1 MGDDNAGGIGGGIV
15 SDGYGLS
22 VSGRGTQDSCPSF
35 DGGGTIMLVSAVL
48 ASERLRLQRRR
59 QRGWQR
65 LVMVSA
71 AVAVAFV
78 LEVFCRWKAAFM
90 VFLLLLLLQ
99 DVLVGRDSL
108 TPPLQI
114 AHFPSQRI
122 ERKIQQRRD
131 R

>member
-35 DGGGTIMLVSAVL
+35 DGGGTITLVSAVL

-65 LVMVSA
+65 LVMV
-71 AVAVAFV
+71 
-78 LEVFCRWKAAFM
+78 
-90 VFLLLLLLQ
+90 
-99 DVLVGRDSL
+99 
-108 TPPLQI
+108 
-114 AHFPSQRI
+114 
-122 ERKIQQRRD
+122 
-131 R
+131 

>member
-22 VSGRGTQDSCPSF
+22 VSGRGMQDSCPLF
-35 DGGGTIMLVSAVL
+35 NGGGTITLVSAVL
-48 ASERLRLQRRR
+48 ALERLQLQRRW

-71 AVAVAFV
+71 AVAVAFL

-99 DVLVGRDSL
+99 DVLVG
-108 TPPLQI
+108 
-114 AHFPSQRI
+114 
-122 ERKIQQRRD
+122 
-131 R
+131 